1 MRATLRPLSCGLLT
15 VVTLLC
21 AGYMG
26 CSKGSEQPA
35 AVATPTPAATTP
47 AQASPQV
54 TEVPGTGTPT
64 SVSEGVPGSGSA
76 APSSGST
83 APAAGGSAGLAQSRE
98 PSGSAGAPAEV
109 PAPPPP
115 PRVFTLSSSTPLS
128 IYTTTE
134 LSTKTSRAGDSF
146 TGTLAR
152 PIVDKDWVI
161 AKDGAPVEGVV
172 LSSDPG
178 GRVKG
183 VASITVALR
192 RLTLADGR
200 KIDVSTSAFTQK
212 AKTTKTKDAE
222 KIIGGAGVGALIGA
236 LAGGRKGA
244 AIGAGA
250 GGAAGTGYVLATR
263 GDPAVIAR
271 ESHLSFRVKSPVRI
285 TKQQRIP

>member
-1 MRATLRPLSCGLLT
+1 MTITRSVSARILLG
-15 VVTLLC
+15 VVTLMC
-21 AGYMG
+21 IGYIG
-26 CSKGSEQPA
+26 CGRSAEKANDTA
-35 AVATPTPAATTP
+35 APTATPGTETPTPAPTA
-47 AQASPQV
+47 AQQA
-54 TEVPGTGTPT
+54 EVPGTGTPT
-64 SVSEGVPGSGSA
+64 SATESATPQTPA
-76 APSSGST
+76 APRDRAADARARETGAALT
-83 APAAGGSAGLAQSRE
+83 AGGLA
-98 PSGSAGAPAEV
+98 AP
-109 PAPPPP
+109 PPPPP
-115 PRVFTLSSSTPLS
+115 PRVFTLSSSTPIS

-134 LSTKTSRAGDSF
+134 LSTKTSRAGDTF

-152 PIVDKDWVI
+152 PIVDKDWVV

-183 VASITVALR
+183 VASISVALR

-200 KIDVSTSAFTQK
+200 HVEISTSAFTQK

-250 GGAAGTGYVLATR
+250 EIGRASCR
-263 GDPAVIAR
+263 
-271 ESHLSFRVKSPVRI
+271 
-285 TKQQRIP
+285 